1 MKLMMPEGTQ
11 QASPPPAAPANP
23 QADAVARAAEIAAIK
38 ERGRQNKA
46 ERDALNKQ
54 RAENLAEQK
63 KIDAAKGEL
72 TEARRIREMH
82 ATATTEPTKFLE
94 TIFGANWQDTLAKF
108 QVGDKTPLEMAQL
121 RAKLSTLEAKANEKP
136 AEPDPA
142 AEQAKLDAAQRQQME
157 QQFASYRADTEKRFA
172 AGGEYEADFP
182 ALTKAGAGGLV
193 ADEMRR
199 AHERGEL
206 DGLDA
211 AGIIVKEREF
221 ATIKE
226 GDLDKLT
233 EGMLA
238 LPKWSARVK
247 PPPAVKK
254 AEPPLPFKVAP
265 RAVSQQM
272 AAGTTPPAK
281 RMTREER
288 KAALVGLPA
297 EEWSKRVEGARSIR
311 IASDE

>member
-1 MKLMMPEGTQ
+1 METINQPNGTLKQ
-11 QASPPPAAPANP
+11 GATATTPPTAVTLTPGGLTPDQIKARGREIKAEKEALNTQRASLLA
-23 QADAVARAAEIAAIK
+23 QEKAIK
-38 ERGRQNKA
+38 
-46 ERDALNKQ
+46 
-54 RAENLAEQK
+54 
-63 KIDAAKGEL
+63 AAQGEL

-82 ATATTEPTKFLE
+82 ATATTDPTAFLQG
-94 TIFGANWQDTLAKF
+94 IFGANWQDTLAKF
-108 QVGDKTPLEMAQL
+108 QVGDKTPLEMVQL
-121 RAKLSTLEAKANEKP
+121 RAKLQALEAKANEKP

-142 AEQAKLDAAQRQQME
+142 AEQAKIDKQQRDQLE
-157 QQFASYRADTEKRFA
+157 QQFASYRLDTEKRFA

-182 ALTKAGAGGLV
+182 EISRAGAGGLV
-193 ADEMRR
+193 ADEMRK
-199 AHERGEL
+199 AHERGDL

-211 AGIIVKEREF
+211 AGIIAKEREF
-221 ATIKE
+221 AVALV
-226 GDLDKLT
+226 GNLDKLT

-281 RMTREER
+281 RLTREER

-297 EEWSKRVEGARSIR
+297 DEWSKRVEGARSIR

>member
-1 MKLMMPEGTQ
+1 MPEVLQQSNGT
-11 QASPPPAAPANP
+11 PPAQAAATP

-38 ERGRQNKA
+38 EKGRQNKA

-54 RAENLAEQK
+54 RAENIAEQK
-63 KIDAAKGEL
+63 KIEAAKSEL

-82 ATATTEPTKFLE
+82 ATATTDPSKFLE
-94 TIFGANWQDTLAKF
+94 GIFGAQWQDTLAKF
-108 QVGDKTPLEMAQL
+108 QTGDKTPLEMVQM
-121 RAKLSTLEAKANEKP
+121 RAKLQALEAKANEKP
-136 AEPDPA
+136 AEPDLA
-142 AEQAKLDAAQRQQME
+142 AEQAKNEAAQRQQLE

-182 ALTKAGAGGLV
+182 EISRAGAGGLV
-193 ADEMRR
+193 ADEMRK
-199 AHERGEL
+199 AHERGDL
-206 DGLDA
+206 DGLDG
-211 AGIIVKEREF
+211 AGIIAKEREF
-221 ATIKE
+221 AVALV
-226 GDLDKLT
+226 GNLDKLT

-254 AEPPLPFKVAP
+254 AEPALPFKVAP

-272 AAGTTPPAK
+272 AAGTTPSAK

-297 EEWSKRVEGARSIR
+297 DEWSKRVEGARSIR